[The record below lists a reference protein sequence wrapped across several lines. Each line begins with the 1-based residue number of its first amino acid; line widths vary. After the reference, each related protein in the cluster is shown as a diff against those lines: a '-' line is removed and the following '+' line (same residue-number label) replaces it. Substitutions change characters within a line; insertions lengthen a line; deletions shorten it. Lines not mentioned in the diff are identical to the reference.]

1 MASNTRG
8 HIGHARAFRIGV
20 LAVAAAALIAGCG
33 SSSSGGNGNKK
44 NTITVAYEPGYVYFT
59 VPQAN
64 GFFNKVIAQLKAAHP
79 GATVKLEP
87 ITGSYPDIVNKVSLL
102 YRNSSTAPDVVEIPS
117 AQIGLWASSGYFL
130 PLNKYLAS
138 TSWWSGVP
146 ANIKAEGTYNGNV
159 DAVNQ
164 EENLEGLLY
173 NKAIFHKAG
182 IPVPWHPQSWQD
194 IIAAAQKIKASGQ
207 AGVIPL
213 WLTAG
218 TESGANGELAGI
230 DNLILGTSE
239 PTIET
244 SSGKEVVDSAGI
256 RSALAFYKQVYSDG
270 LGAPVST
277 MFAPTGGVLGV
288 ALMPKNQVG
297 ICLCLNGLV
306 TAWSKAL
313 SAPYWPQAQKDL
325 GVAAIPH
332 QTGGGEV
339 STIGGFDFAVGAH
352 TASPALA
359 FDFINIAESAANAAN
374 DGNLAGGVPP
384 SRQAYTSPAF
394 ADFFPPFNREFAAIL
409 PHATEAPTGANYTVW
424 AQGMGNATGAIA
436 NNPNTSVASAV
447 NTLKSFVT
455 QQLGSSAVTTLP

>member
-1 MASNTRG
+1 MR
-8 HIGHARAFRIGV
+8 RF
-20 LAVAAAALIAGCG
+20 
-33 SSSSGGNGNKK
+33 
-44 NTITVAYEPGYVYFT
+44 
-59 VPQAN
+59 
-64 GFFNKVIAQLKAAHP
+64 
-79 GATVKLEP
+79 
-87 ITGSYPDIVNKVSLL
+87 
-102 YRNSSTAPDVVEIPS
+102 PS
-117 AQIGLWASSGYFL
+117 
-130 PLNKYLAS
+130 
-138 TSWWSGVP
+138 
-146 ANIKAEGTYNGNV
+146 NIKAEGACNGNV

-173 NKAIFHKAG
+173 NKVILRKAG

-277 MFAPTGGVLGV
+277 MLARSDGRR
-288 ALMPKNQVG
+288 ARRSADAEDQVG

-306 TAWSKAL
+306 TAWSRRL
-313 SAPYWPQAQKDL
+313 SARRTGRKRRRTT
-325 GVAAIPH
+325 GVAPIPH

-352 TASPALA
+352 AGIAGTGVRFHRQHRSSRPPTPLTTAIWRAACRPA
-359 FDFINIAESAANAAN
+359 DR
-374 DGNLAGGVPP
+374 PTRRRP
-384 SRQAYTSPAF
+384 SLCSS
-394 ADFFPPFNREFAAIL
+394 PPFNREFAAIL

-424 AQGMGNATGAIA
+424 AQGMGTATGAIA
-436 NNPNTSVASAV
+436 NNPQHISR
-447 NTLKSFVT
+447 
-455 QQLGSSAVTTLP
+455 LGRQHVEVVRHPAAPVESGVTTLP